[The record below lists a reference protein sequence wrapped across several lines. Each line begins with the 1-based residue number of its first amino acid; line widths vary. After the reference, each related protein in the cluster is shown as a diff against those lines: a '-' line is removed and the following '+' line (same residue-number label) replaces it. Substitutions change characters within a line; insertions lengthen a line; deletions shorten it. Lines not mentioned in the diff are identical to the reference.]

1 MEKHGL
7 LDSKPSPPPTPPL
20 QQPANQNHNATI
32 GNNSKSGES
41 CDNINNN
48 NNNDSNSSNEEK
60 LLIKR
65 RKSEERKLRTVMEK
79 LECSKVSVH
88 FILLLVLLSDIN
100 CGLWQQDHSLNSFR
114 VKLWNLRNLIMFQIR
129 ISWLDKQLKT
139 SDLKFT
145 RFDGYFQGFALRV
158 THDFVRNCV
167 WWLAIVLPLWL
178 WVSDPG

>member
-88 FILLLVLLSDIN
+88 FILLLVLLSDKQ
-100 CGLWQQDHSLNSFR
+100 L
-114 VKLWNLRNLIMFQIR
+114 
-129 ISWLDKQLKT
+129 KQLKT

-158 THDFVRNCV
+158 THEFLRNYV
-167 WWLAIVLPLWL
+167 
-178 WVSDPG
+178 